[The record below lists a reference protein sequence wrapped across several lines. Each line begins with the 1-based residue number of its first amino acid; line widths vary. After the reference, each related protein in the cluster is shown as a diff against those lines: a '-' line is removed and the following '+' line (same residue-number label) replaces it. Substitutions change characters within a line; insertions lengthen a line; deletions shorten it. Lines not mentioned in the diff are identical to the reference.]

1 MTERNLVE
9 ELLAIDNTVFGSQE
23 WVDLEKKEFSMGPD
37 SLLDEIIAQDKWSNA
52 EMLWVIKKMVYHYGK
67 KDQVIKNAPVERL
80 FVNMVD
86 ILRTL
91 YLLLDH
97 VNPELDV
104 NMRKY
109 LSVKLGDSTW
119 GLNSRTRE
127 YLYKITEKGQ

>member
-9 ELLAIDNTVFGSQE
+9 ELLSIDNTVFGSQE

-67 KDQVIKNAPVERL
+67 KDQLIKNVPVERL
-80 FVNMVD
+80 FSNMVD

-97 VNPELDV
+97 FNPELDV

-127 YLYKITEKGQ
+127 YLYKIMEKEQ